1 VKVTITVKDKHEIE
15 LNKDKLDS
23 IKKIL
28 HGNIEIVYSRVKKAE
43 SKKISSLSGIISIGG
58 NSVKDSEKLYE

>member
-1 VKVTITVKDKHEIE
+1 MKVTITVKDKHEIE

-43 SKKISSLSGIISIGG
+43 SKKISSLSGLISIGG

>member
-43 SKKISSLSGIISIGG
+43 SKKISSLSGLISIGG